1 MFTGSYYSIGCPD
14 QQSEV
19 SHKFSFQES
28 NRNGRVLNGFSQ
40 ALQNPAGKSESI
52 NSYMR
57 LVMNLMKVYS
67 TGETNKDMVRKQ
79 S

>member
-1 MFTGSYYSIGCPD
+1 M
-14 QQSEV
+14 
-19 SHKFSFQES
+19 
-28 NRNGRVLNGFSQ
+28 LNGFNQ

-79 S
+79 DKMINIVMHIKEQGFNA

>member
-1 MFTGSYYSIGCPD
+1 M
-14 QQSEV
+14 
-19 SHKFSFQES
+19 
-28 NRNGRVLNGFSQ
+28 LNGFNQ

-67 TGETNKDMVRKQ
+67 TGETNQDMVRKQ
-79 S
+79 GYIVNTVLTHRYKTTSSNL

>member
-1 MFTGSYYSIGCPD
+1 M
-14 QQSEV
+14 
-19 SHKFSFQES
+19 
-28 NRNGRVLNGFSQ
+28 LNGFSQ

-67 TGETNKDMVRKQ
+67 TGKTSKDMVRKQ